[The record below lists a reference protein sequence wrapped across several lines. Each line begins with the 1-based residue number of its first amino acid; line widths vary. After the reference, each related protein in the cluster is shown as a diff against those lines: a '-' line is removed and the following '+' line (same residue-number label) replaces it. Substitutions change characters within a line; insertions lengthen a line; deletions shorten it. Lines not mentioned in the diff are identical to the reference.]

1 MLWIIYTRESIVKL
15 RSKWGWD
22 WNRYVQFVILI
33 YELNYN
39 FLWTYRTQFIGWSQ
53 FFYLVADSDGQES
66 FEGDYNDED
75 EYGDQTS
82 IFDVIA
88 SSIGK
93 TSDHP
98 NLFHNLNESD
108 LLEEDFISK
117 SFLKVCLLF
126 SVLIKWM
133 I

>member
-1 MLWIIYTRESIVKL
+1 MIY
-15 RSKWGWD
+15 W
-22 WNRYVQFVILI
+22 LI
-33 YELNYN
+33 PI
-39 FLWTYRTQFIGWSQ
+39 FI
-53 FFYLVADSDGQES
+53 YLVADSDGQES
-66 FEGDYNDED
+66 FEGDYNDEE

-117 SFLKVCLLF
+117 SFLKVYLLF

>member
-1 MLWIIYTRESIVKL
+1 MKL
-15 RSKWGWD
+15 RVKRVCAYFDFNPWGL
-22 WNRYVQFVILI
+22 QFLDENMSTIIVAVMKFFTYLI
-33 YELNYN
+33 
-39 FLWTYRTQFIGWSQ
+39 
-53 FFYLVADSDGQES
+53 ADSDGQES
-66 FEGDYNDED
+66 FDGDCNDED

-88 SSIGK
+88 SSVGK

-98 NLFHNLNESD
+98 NLFNNLNESD

-117 SFLKVCLLF
+117 SFLKVYLLF
-126 SVLIKWM
+126 SVLIKWT

>member
-1 MLWIIYTRESIVKL
+1 MNTIY
-15 RSKWGWD
+15 W
-22 WNRYVQFVILI
+22 
-33 YELNYN
+33 LNPI
-39 FLWTYRTQFIGWSQ
+39 FI
-53 FFYLVADSDGQES
+53 YLVADSDGQES